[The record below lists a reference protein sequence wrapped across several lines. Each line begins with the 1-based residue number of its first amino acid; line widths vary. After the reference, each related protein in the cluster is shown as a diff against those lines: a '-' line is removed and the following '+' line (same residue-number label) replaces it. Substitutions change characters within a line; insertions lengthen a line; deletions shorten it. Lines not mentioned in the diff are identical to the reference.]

1 MQRILHLIGEI
12 YSCAEDT
19 ARWPEVMEGIAKS
32 FGAMAAALSGCTPEG
47 NAWVV
52 APRGGAAAVALR
64 RDVLLLQNPFLRNP
78 MPMRPDTPVPGE
90 GLSAAAADP
99 GMDFPPELTVLGST
113 ILMGDGEAV
122 DFLVSSRRGFSERH
136 VRLHETLAPHVVRAL
151 HLSRKL
157 HGADIDAAVTTHA
170 LDRLQ
175 EAALLVD
182 GDLNLI
188 RTNLLGE
195 ALLGAGTLQLSARQ
209 LTCDHAPN
217 ADRLRDLVLRC
228 RIRPLGV
235 AAESVAITREGMA
248 PITIAAYPISLTD
261 PPMGMACPGAVL
273 FVRDP
278 EHRRS
283 QIRETL
289 VRGYGL
295 TSAEATLA
303 LEMLRGDGK
312 HAAAMRLGITYGTA
326 RAHLSRIFEKT
337 GVRRQAELVRM
348 LNELR

>member
-1 MQRILHLIGEI
+1 MRRVLHLIGEI
-12 YSCAEDT
+12 YACTED
-19 ARWPEVMEGIAKS
+19 AAHWPEVMEGIAKV
-32 FGAMAAALSGCTPEG
+32 FDAMEAVLSGCTPDG
-47 NAWVV
+47 NAWMV
-52 APRGGAAAVALR
+52 APRGGAPALALR
-64 RDVLLLQNPFLRNP
+64 RNVLLLQNPFLRNP
-78 MPMRPDTPVPGE
+78 MPVLPGTPVPGK
-90 GLSAAAADP
+90 GLSTTFPDP
-99 GMDFPPELTVLGST
+99 EMGFPPELTVLGST
-113 ILMGDGEAV
+113 ILVGDGEAV
-122 DFLVSSRRGFSERH
+122 DFLVSGRRGFSERH

-151 HLSRKL
+151 HLSRRL
-157 HGADIDAAVTTHA
+157 HGADIDAAVNTHA

-182 GDLNLI
+182 ADLNLI

-261 PPMGMACPGAVL
+261 PPMGMARPGAVL

-278 EHRRS
+278 EHRRAH
-283 QIRETL
+283 IRETL

-348 LNELR
+348 LNELL